1 MKALFELNICL
12 LICPVSRDAYC
23 CSLVT
28 HFICFYFLQ
37 SQKKRN
43 LEEVDEVQDRHG
55 EIFEMEKQTW
65 SIDKASDQRM
75 VYVPK
80 ATVVE
85 FMKKVRIGDSIDV
98 HFIDDALMFCDRL
111 KMSPIRESKGML
123 TMPRR

>member
-1 MKALFELNICL
+1 MKALFELNISL
-12 LICPVSRDAYC
+12 LICPVVVRSSIS
-23 CSLVT
+23 SLLN
-28 HFICFYFLQ
+28 FIWFYFLQ
-37 SQKKRN
+37 KPKKRN

-85 FMKKVRIGDSIDV
+85 FMKKVRIS
-98 HFIDDALMFCDRL
+98 
-111 KMSPIRESKGML
+111 
-123 TMPRR
+123 